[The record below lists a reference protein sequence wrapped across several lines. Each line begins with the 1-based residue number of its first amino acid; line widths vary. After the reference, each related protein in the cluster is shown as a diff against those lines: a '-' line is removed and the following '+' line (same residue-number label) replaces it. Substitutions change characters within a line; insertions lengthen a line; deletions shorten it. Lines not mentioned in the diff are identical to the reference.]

1 MVNFVKLN
9 TRAVSPEWKMLLAT
23 LNGKSVDNLEM
34 KSLVSCPDLV
44 GSQERN

>member
-9 TRAVSPEWKMLLAT
+9 RRAVSPEWKTLLAT
-23 LNGKSVDNLEM
+23 LNGKLVDNLETR
-34 KSLVSCPDLV
+34 SVDSCPDLV